1 MAKEIKAP
9 NPYKTDGF
17 TIFLGGAID
26 QGEAEDWQ
34 AKVVEALEDLDVT
47 ILNPRR
53 DNWDSSWEQD
63 IENKEF
69 RQQVEWELKAQEDA
83 SLVIYV
89 LLEDSKGPV
98 TMLEIGHFAPDK
110 DAVLCIEEG
119 FYRQGNLDI
128 FAKRYKIPIYH
139 DFDEMLDDL
148 HEILKALKTL
158 RKLPE
163 D

>member
-83 SLVIYV
+83 SLVLYV

-158 RKLPE
+158 KELPGE
-163 D
+163 